1 MNTSIRFFESVNE
14 YILAYF
20 LNTRRC
26 SKHGTL
32 YKKVSKFLQLQNDPC
47 LVIFIVVQ
55 HIPGASL
62 SYKNLEGPT
71 ELCQSTRNSGLT
83 LPGGTAQGSD
93 LHEWVHG
100 PMT

>member
-1 MNTSIRFFESVNE
+1 ME
-14 YILAYF
+14 L
-20 LNTRRC
+20 C
-26 SKHGTL
+26 
-32 YKKVSKFLQLQNDPC
+32 KKKKSFKVEVAEQLQNDPC

-55 HIPGASL
+55 HIPAASS
-62 SYKNLEGPT
+62 SYKNMEGPT
-71 ELCQSTRNSGLT
+71 ELCQSTGNSGLT